1 MKIMASSPIISW
13 QLYGETLETVTDI
26 IFLGSKITTDA
37 TAIIKIKDACT
48 LEEKLWPACCADV
61 LSYDQ
66 IFGTPWTIAHL
77 VPLSMEFSR

>member
-48 LEEKLWPACCADV
+48 LEEKL
-61 LSYDQ
+61 
-66 IFGTPWTIAHL
+66 
-77 VPLSMEFSR
+77 